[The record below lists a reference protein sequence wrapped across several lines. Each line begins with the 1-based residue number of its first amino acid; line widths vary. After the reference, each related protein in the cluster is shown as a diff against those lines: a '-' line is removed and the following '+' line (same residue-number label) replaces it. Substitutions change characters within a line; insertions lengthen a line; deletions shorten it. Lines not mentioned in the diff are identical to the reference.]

1 MKRMN
6 EILVAVVMLGAVGC
20 GDDGGGTA
28 GASEGTDA
36 TGATTTSA
44 SAGSESGEPT
54 GTGESG
60 EPTGTGESGEP
71 TGTGESGEPTTTTG
85 ADTGVT
91 TGEVGVLTPAQLVGS
106 FASAGCESYP
116 NGMGGNNY
124 LTRSFTLTEASWH
137 LDLVLFADEA
147 CTTKLFS
154 AVIDGPYV
162 LLGASATVDGATE
175 GDFSFTTIV
184 WTAHLQVMAD
194 TFTMSGCGAAPWE
207 IEVPQDVTE
216 TGCIGV
222 AHPIA
227 ECPTEHD
234 VVALT
239 GDDLYFGERI
249 TDMCS
254 EAGRPAAL
262 GAYPVVRI

>member
-1 MKRMN
+1 MKTAQIVLN
-6 EILVAVVMLGAVGC
+6 GSSVSSSLATLTAIQPHLVFVFADPSWCVGE
-20 GDDGGGTA
+20 DRLSPLLQA
-28 GASEGTDA
+28 
-36 TGATTTSA
+36 
-44 SAGSESGEPT
+44 
-54 GTGESG
+54 
-60 EPTGTGESGEP
+60 
-71 TGTGESGEPTTTTG
+71 
-85 ADTGVT
+85 
-91 TGEVGVLTPAQLVGS
+91 LTPAQLVGS
-106 FASAGCESYP
+106 FASAGCEAYP

-147 CTTKLFS
+147 CTSKLFT
-154 AVIDGPYV
+154 AVIDGPYA
-162 LLGASATVDGATE
+162 LLGASATVAGATE

-184 WTAHLQVMAD
+184 WTAHLPAMAD
-194 TFTMSGCGAAPWE
+194 TFTMSGCGSEPWE
-207 IEVPQDVTE
+207 VEVPQDVTA

>member
-1 MKRMN
+1 MRRIN
-6 EILVAVVMLGAVGC
+6 EILVAVAMMVASGC
-20 GDDGGGTA
+20 GDDGGTA
-28 GASEGTDA
+28 DASETGEASTGAAGT
-36 TGATTTSA
+36 TGATGEAPTS
-44 SAGSESGEPT
+44 EPT
-54 GTGESG
+54 GTAEGS
-60 EPTGTGESGEP
+60 TGEAS
-71 TGTGESGEPTTTTG
+71 TGG
-85 ADTGVT
+85 AVA
-91 TGEVGVLTPAQLVGS
+91 LTPAELAGS

-124 LTRSFTLTEASWH
+124 LTRAFTLTAASWH

-147 CTTKLFS
+147 CTTKLFT
-154 AVIDGPYV
+154 AVIDGPYA
-162 LLGASATVDGATE
+162 LLGASATVAGATE

-184 WTAHLQVMAD
+184 WTAHLPAMAE
-194 TFTMSGCGAAPWE
+194 TFTMSGCGAEPWGV
-207 IEVPQDVTE
+207 EVPQDVTA

-239 GDDLYFGERI
+239 GDELYFGERV
-249 TDMCS
+249 TDMCT

>member
-6 EILVAVVMLGAVGC
+6 QILVAVVMLGAVGC

-36 TGATTTSA
+36 TGATGTTGTTTASA
-44 SAGSESGEPT
+44 SDGSESGEADTDEPT
-54 GTGESG
+54 GAGESGESG
-60 EPTGTGESGEP
+60 EPTGTGEAD
-71 TGTGESGEPTTTTG
+71 TGEPTTGG
-85 ADTGVT
+85 AGA
-91 TGEVGVLTPAQLVGS
+91 LTPAELVGS

-184 WTAHLQVMAD
+184 WTAHLQAMAD

-207 IEVPQDVTE
+207 LEVPQDVTE

-249 TDMCS
+249 TDMCT
-254 EAGRPAAL
+254 ETGRPAAL